1 MVSDILRGS
10 NYAEYVAQHSGS
22 CKAWGGSVL
31 LVHFSLSYLNEGL
44 LVEKPFRRILVI
56 KMRFHGDMLL
66 TTPVISTLK
75 HHYPD
80 ALIDVLLYEDTI
92 PILSENPEIHRLYGL
107 KNKKSTSCEKIK
119 NFASVIK
126 ALRANHYDLVINMA
140 DQWIVALL
148 VRMLKVPVCIS
159 HDFGHRQNRFWRKS
173 FTHLVPPEGNN
184 VVESNLS
191 ILKPL
196 GLDSYVSK
204 TTMSYPQSS
213 WEKVRTML
221 DEAHVGERFVVI
233 QPTARQLFKCW
244 ENDKFSQVIDALHER
259 GLNVV
264 LTSGP
269 GRDDLACIAAIAQR
283 CQVPP
288 VTALAGKMTFPELAA
303 LIDHAVLF
311 LGVDSAPGHI
321 AAALNTPMICL
332 FGATN
337 HIFWRPWSNNMIQ
350 FWAGDYQAMPSRDK
364 LDRGKMY
371 LSVIPAEDV
380 IAAVDTMLL
389 KNNGLST
396 TGVEK

>member
-1 MVSDILRGS
+1 M
-10 NYAEYVAQHSGS
+10 
-22 CKAWGGSVL
+22 
-31 LVHFSLSYLNEGL
+31 
-44 LVEKPFRRILVI
+44 EKPFRKILVI

-80 ALIDVLLYEDTI
+80 ALIDVLLYQDTI

-107 KNKKSTSCEKIK
+107 KSKNSSSCEKMK
-119 NFASVIK
+119 NFSSIIK
-126 ALRANHYDLVINMA
+126 TLRDNHYDLVINMA

-148 VRMLKVPVCIS
+148 VRMLKAPVRIS

-173 FTHLVPPEGNN
+173 FTHLVSAEGNN

-191 ILKPL
+191 VLKPL

-204 TTMSYPQSS
+204 TTMSYPYTS
-213 WEKVRTML
+213 WEKIRAML
-221 DEAHVGERFVVI
+221 DDAQVGERFVVI
-233 QPTARQLFKCW
+233 QPTARQIFKCW

-259 GLNVV
+259 GLDVV

-269 GRDDLACIAAIAQR
+269 GREDLDCITAIAQG
-283 CQVPP
+283 CKFPP
-288 VTALAGKMTFPELAA
+288 ITTLAGKMTFPELAA
-303 LIDHAVLF
+303 LIDHAALF
-311 LGVDSAPGHI
+311 IGVDSAPGHI
-321 AAALNTPMICL
+321 AAALSTPMICL

-337 HIFWRPWSNNMIQ
+337 HIFWRPWSDNMIQ

-371 LSVIPAEDV
+371 LSVIPAKDV

-389 KNNGLST
+389 KNQCLST